1 MNEKRNILSGILL
14 ERAGEAVDRIAIEC
28 FESIQYEGLV
38 GHSKWEKFSYKS
50 DKPCKGE
57 AELGI
62 EPPYIYRLVMR
73 RSGPRILI
81 LSSNRRIVEHLL
93 NTELRDGFVPNFK
106 PVSIAVSGL
115 VRAIVEKPEVYVLTF
130 VHARVPAFGDSLRSI
145 SFYGDDLAEAT
156 LFRDHIYLMDIST
169 CGLRY
174 AMEHSELV
182 RLSSDGSISFRLTHL
197 DKVLKVEKAISFL
210 RKKGYLSTDILP
222 EG

>member
-1 MNEKRNILSGILL
+1 MNEKRNNLSGILL
-14 ERAGEAVDRIAIEC
+14 ERAGEAVDRSAIEC

-50 DKPCKGE
+50 DKPCRGE

-62 EPPYIYRLVMR
+62 NPPYTYRLVMR

-81 LSSNRRIVEHLL
+81 MSSNRRIVEHLL
-93 NTELRDGFVPNFK
+93 DTELRDGFVPNFK
-106 PVSIAVSGL
+106 SVRIGVTGL
-115 VRAIVEKPEVYVLTF
+115 VRAIVKKPEVYVLTF
-130 VHARVPAFGDSLRSI
+130 VHARVPAFGDSLKSI

-156 LFRDHIYLMDIST
+156 LFRDHIYLMDIRT

-174 AMEHSELV
+174 ATEHPELV
-182 RLSSDGSISFRLTHL
+182 RLSSDGGISFRLTHPN
-197 DKVLKVEKAISFL
+197 KVLKVEKAIGFL
-210 RKKGYLSTDILP
+210 RKEGYLSTDIWP